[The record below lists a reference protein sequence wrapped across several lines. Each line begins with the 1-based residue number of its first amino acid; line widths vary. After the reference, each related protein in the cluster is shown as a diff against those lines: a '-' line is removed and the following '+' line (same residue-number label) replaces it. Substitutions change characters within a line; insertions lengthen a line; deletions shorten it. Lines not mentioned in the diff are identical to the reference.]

1 MTGAAGTS
9 IQKAVRRGDWMKKM
23 FLRLRPFAVLVG
35 CSALFIIGNSLANLN
50 MPALLADIINN
61 GVALGDSAYVGRTGV
76 KMLLVALA
84 GVCCSLGMV
93 YCSSRIATG
102 FSSQLRGELFE
113 KVQSYSEGEMDRFG
127 TASLITRSINDVGQ
141 IQHFLMMMIR
151 SMLSAPITAI
161 GGVYMAFSS
170 NAQLAM
176 IVFAAMPVIVLI
188 VVGVSRFTIPMTRVM
203 QQKLDRVNLVLR
215 EKLRGV
221 RVIRAFGNEGYERQ
235 RFREANR
242 DLTRTSIKMQRTM
255 STMSPLVM
263 LVLNAATVAIIMVG
277 AQKVDARL
285 MPYGDIMAVVEY
297 VMQILMSMM
306 MISMI
311 FIRIPRA
318 VASADR
324 INAILESDTAILGGT
339 ATGDS
344 QRRGEIVFENVTF
357 TYENSDEPAVK
368 NISFAAHKGQTVA
381 IIGSTGSG
389 KTTLLN
395 LIPRFYDPQEG
406 KILVDGIDHR
416 EYDLKALRDKIGYA
430 TQKAVLFAGSVADN
444 IGYGMDNA
452 TPEDISRAAKIAQ
465 ADAFIQEKIGGYDAV
480 IEQGG
485 QNLSG
490 GQKQRLSIARAVI
503 RRPEFYI
510 FDDSFSAL
518 DFRTDYNLRQAL
530 ADETQDSTV
539 IIVAQRVSTILNADL
554 ILVLEHGELVGKGTH
569 RSLMDS
575 CEVYREIVL
584 SQLSE
589 KEATENGR

>member
-1 MTGAAGTS
+1 
-9 IQKAVRRGDWMKKM
+9 M
-23 FLRLRPFAVLVG
+23 FLRLRPFGVLV
-35 CSALFIIGNSLANLN
+35 CFSALFIVGSSLAGLN
-50 MPALLADIINN
+50 MPALLADIVNN
-61 GVALGDSAYVGRTGV
+61 GVAAGDSAYVGRTGL
-76 KMLLVALA
+76 KMLLVAFL
-84 GVCCSLGMV
+84 GMCCSLGTV

-102 FSSQLRGELFE
+102 FSAELRGELFE

-127 TASLITRSINDVGQ
+127 TASLITRSINDVSQ

-170 NAQLAM
+170 NARLAG
-176 IVFAAMPVIVLI
+176 IVFAAMPFVVLI

-221 RVIRAFGNEGYERQ
+221 RVIRAFGNEEYERE
-235 RFREANR
+235 RFRQANR
-242 DLTRTSIKMQRTM
+242 DLTRTSVRMQRTM
-255 STMSPLVM
+255 SAMSPLVM
-263 LVLNAATVAIIMVG
+263 LVLNTATVAILWVG
-277 AQKVDARL
+277 AGTVDAGL
-285 MPYGDIMAVVEY
+285 MQYGDIMAVVEY

-324 INAILESDTAILGGT
+324 INAVLENDTAIVGGSV
-339 ATGDS
+339 TGS
-344 QRRGEIVFENVTF
+344 GSRRGEIEFRNVTF
-357 TYENSDEPAVK
+357 FYEHSDEPTVK
-368 NISFAAHKGQTVA
+368 NISFIAKKGQTVA

-389 KTTLLN
+389 KTTLLS

-406 KILVDGIDHR
+406 QILIDGVDHR

-430 TQKAVLFAGSVADN
+430 SQKAVLFAGSVADN
-444 IGYGMDNA
+444 IGYGMDDA
-452 TPEDISRAAKIAQ
+452 APDDIRRAAVIAQ
-465 ADAFIQEKIGGYDAV
+465 ADGFIQGKIGGYDAA

-490 GQKQRLSIARAVI
+490 GQKQRLSIARAIV
-503 RRPEFYI
+503 RRPEFYL

-518 DFRTDYNLRQAL
+518 DLRTDYQLRTAL
-530 ADETQDSTV
+530 AAETGESTV
-539 IIVAQRVSTILNADL
+539 LIVAQRVSTILNADL
-554 ILVLEHGELVGKGTH
+554 ILVLEHGELAGSGTH
-569 RSLMDS
+569 RSLMES

-589 KEATENGR
+589 KEALEYGR